1 MGKRNKKLKT
11 HPEDGSRKIGDLFLA
26 RPKPKMAATPDPQSS
41 SSDEETLDVPDP
53 IPEATD
59 PISSL
64 AMGDLR
70 ALATKGDILNIL
82 QNLHTLFRSDM
93 AILQEEVTA
102 VTGRVSV
109 AEEDLTAM
117 AERQQAT
124 EEKLTHLQSS
134 HQTLQ
139 ARLDGLDDA
148 RHCSNKK
155 IRGIADSID
164 DNELPQLNRRLF
176 TILNPKQTKT
186 VLVEGVH
193 RLPKSPRTPTEAS
206 RDVHLRSQSTRDKM
220 AVMAALS
227 GQSPYH
233 FEDIQLTFLQ
243 DLCRATLTWRRS
255 VQRVTKTLRIRYR
268 WGPSMLL
275 VTMGAATYRLTSTEN
290 AETFLGKLGLK
301 AIDSSNPTPNCSWD
315 IPNIVPFV
323 PRPLLPQAETQG
335 HAG

>member
-1 MGKRNKKLKT
+1 
-11 HPEDGSRKIGDLFLA
+11 
-26 RPKPKMAATPDPQSS
+26 MAATPDPQSS
-41 SSDEETLDVPDP
+41 SSDEETLDAPDP

-70 ALATKGDILNIL
+70 APATKGDILNIL
-82 QNLHTLFRSDM
+82 QNLFHSDM

-102 VTGRVSV
+102 VTGRVRI
-109 AEEDLTAM
+109 AKEDLTAM
-117 AERQQAT
+117 TERQQAT

-134 HQTLQ
+134 HQALQ
-139 ARLDGLDDA
+139 AWLDGLDYA
-148 RHCSNKK
+148 RRRSNIK

-164 DNELPQLNRRLF
+164 DNELPQLTRRLLA
-176 TILNPKQTKT
+176 TILNSKQAKT

-193 RLPKSPRTPTEAS
+193 RLPKLPRAPTEAS
-206 RDVHLRSQSTRDKM
+206 RDVLLRLQSTRDKM

-233 FEDIQLTFLQ
+233 FEGMQFTFLQ
-243 DLCRATLTWRRS
+243 DLCRATLTWRWS
-255 VQRVTKTLRIRYR
+255 VQRVTTTLRAAGIRYR

-275 VTMGAATYRLTSTEN
+275 VTKGAATYRLTSTEN

-315 IPNIVPFV
+315 VPNIVPFV
-323 PRPLLPQAETQG
+323 PRSAAATG
-335 HAG
+335 